1 MLRQLTTMMLEHG
14 TIRPSS
20 VREPFVPMQTTDL
33 VEFLAQH
40 PALGARDQGA
50 RDQANFRQLASLIL
64 SLLHHLYRQ
73 RHEQLAY
80 AYAPLDPDRDTRLS
94 HVPIPVQRDRMS
106 EEVFAR
112 MQDALKRANYR
123 RLSPADIQ
131 QAMRAAS
138 QWGVRMRVNFGTL
151 QRLEVYARGSVI
163 GKRARRNWR
172 KMFKFELYD
181 VPLFLRLV
189 VVFRT
194 FEGHKSPEHFDSR
207 KLYLRMFK
215 NVPQQDVDMMLPA
228 SGIQMSWLD
237 HSRIVL
243 PSMYAVGMTVWR
255 VLRNVL
261 LLTLVGLFKTVALFF
276 VVLFALGFGMKSMF
290 TYSVNTRRR
299 YLLNMAQS
307 LYYQNLDNNA
317 GVMYR
322 LLEDGE
328 QQEACESVLAY
339 FVAAIVLAGR
349 QNVTLIEIATE
360 CEAILLEATGIS
372 VAFDIEAATRDLV
385 HLGIL
390 KMNQNS
396 WTSVPMDEAVK
407 QLDATLENWFS
418 V

>member
-1 MLRQLTTMMLEHG
+1 
-14 TIRPSS
+14 
-20 VREPFVPMQTTDL
+20 MQTADL

-40 PALGARDQGA
+40 PGLDSRE
-50 RDQANFRQLASLIL
+50 QANFRQLASLIL

-80 AYAPLDPDRDTRLS
+80 VYAPLDPDRDTRLS
-94 HVPIPVQRDRMS
+94 HVPIPVHRDRMTD
-106 EEVFAR
+106 EVFSR
-112 MQDALKRANYR
+112 LQDALQRANYR

-131 QAMRAAS
+131 EALRAAS
-138 QWGVRMRVNFGTL
+138 QWGIRMRVNFGSL
-151 QRLEVYARGSVI
+151 KRLEVYARGSVI
-163 GKRARRNWR
+163 GQRAHRSWR
-172 KMFKFELYD
+172 KFFALELVD
-181 VPLFLRLV
+181 VPLHQRLV

-194 FEGHKSPEHFDSR
+194 RDGHKSPEHFDSR
-207 KLYLRMFK
+207 KVYLRMFK

-243 PSMYAVGMTVWR
+243 PSMYAVGMTLWR

-261 LLTLVGLFKTVALFF
+261 LLTFVGLFKTVALFF
-276 VVLFALGFGMKSMF
+276 VVLFAIGFGAKSLF

-328 QQEACESVLAY
+328 QQEACEAVLTY
-339 FVAAIVLAGR
+339 FVTAVVLAG
-349 QNVTLIEIATE
+349 QNAITLKEIASH
-360 CEAILLEATGIS
+360 CEEILLEATGAF
-372 VAFDIEAATRDLV
+372 VAFDVDAASRNLI

-390 KMNQNS
+390 KMNQEY
-396 WTSVPMDEAVK
+396 WQALPLHEAVA
-407 QLDATLENWFS
+407 QLDATWDNWFS

>member
-1 MLRQLTTMMLEHG
+1 MTNSILEHG
-14 TIRPSS
+14 TIRPGA
-20 VREPFVPMQTTDL
+20 VREAFVPMQTTDL

-40 PALGARDQGA
+40 PALCPD
-50 RDQANFRQLASLIL
+50 DQANFRQIASLIL

-80 AYAPLDPDRDTRLS
+80 TYAPLDPDRDTKLA
-94 HVPIPVQRDRMS
+94 HTPIPSQRDRMS
-106 EEVFAR
+106 DEVFSR
-112 MQDALKRANYR
+112 MQDALRRANYR

-138 QWGVRMRVNFGTL
+138 QWGIRMRVNFGTL
-151 QRLEVYARGSVI
+151 QRLEVYSRGSVI
-163 GKRARRNWR
+163 GTRARRSWR
-172 KMFKFELYD
+172 RAFRFEMFD
-181 VPLFLRLV
+181 VPLYQRLV

-207 KLYLRMFK
+207 KVYLRMFK

-243 PSMYAVGMTVWR
+243 PSMYAVGMTLWR

-261 LLTLVGLFKTVALFF
+261 LLTFVGLFKTVALFF
-276 VVLFALGFGMKSMF
+276 VVLFAIGFGIKSMF
-290 TYSVNTRRR
+290 TYSVNTKRR

-317 GVMYR
+317 GVMFR

-328 QQEACESVLAY
+328 QQEACESILAY
-339 FVAAIVLAGR
+339 FVSAVVMADQREITMAQIAA
-349 QNVTLIEIATE
+349 E
-360 CEAILLEATGIS
+360 CESILLEATGTA
-372 VAFDIEAATRDLV
+372 VAFDIDAATRDLV

-390 KMNQNS
+390 KMNQEF
-396 WTSVPMDEAVK
+396 WIALPLHKAVSE
-407 QLDATLENWFS
+407 LDKTVENWFS

>member
-1 MLRQLTTMMLEHG
+1 MHEHG
-14 TIRPSS
+14 SIRPTA
-20 VREPFVPMQTTDL
+20 VREKFVPMQASDL

-40 PALGARDQGA
+40 PALSAG
-50 RDQANFRQLASLIL
+50 DQANFRQLASLVL

-73 RHEQLAY
+73 RHEQLAN

-94 HVPIPVQRDRMS
+94 QTPVPTHRDRLTD
-106 EEVFAR
+106 EVFSR
-112 MQDALKRANYR
+112 LQDALHRANYR
-123 RLSPADIQ
+123 RLSQTDIQ

-138 QWGVRMRVNFGTL
+138 KWGIRMRVNFGTL

-163 GKRARRNWR
+163 GKRERRHWINF
-172 KMFKFELYD
+172 FKIELLD
-181 VPLFLRLV
+181 VPLYQRLV

-194 FEGHKSPEHFDSR
+194 FEGHKSPEQFDAR
-207 KLYLRMFK
+207 KVYLRMFK

-228 SGIQMSWLD
+228 SGIQMSWFD

-243 PSMYAVGMTVWR
+243 PSMYALGMTLWR

-276 VVLFALGFGMKSMF
+276 VVLFAIGFGIKSLF

-307 LYYQNLDNNA
+307 LYYQSLDNNA
-317 GVMYR
+317 GVMFR

-328 QQEACESVLAY
+328 QQEACETVLAY
-339 FVAAIVLAGR
+339 FVAAVVLAGQDGR
-349 QNVTLIEIATE
+349 TLTEIQTH
-360 CEAILLEATGIS
+360 CEAILLEATGVS
-372 VAFDIEAATRDLV
+372 VAFDIDSASRDLV

-390 KMNQNS
+390 KMNQDF
-396 WTSVPMDEAVK
+396 WIALPLQDAVK
-407 QLDATLENWFS
+407 QLDATWDNWFS

>member
-1 MLRQLTTMMLEHG
+1 MLEHG
-14 TIRPSS
+14 TIRPST
-20 VREPFVPMQTTDL
+20 VREAFVPMQTADL
-33 VEFLAQH
+33 VEFLALH
-40 PALGARDQGA
+40 PALGTGE
-50 RDQANFRQLASLIL
+50 QANFRQLASLIL

-73 RHEQLAY
+73 RHEQLSY
-80 AYAPLDPDRDTRLS
+80 AYAPLDPDRDTRLA
-94 HVPIPVQRDRMS
+94 HVPIPSQRDRLA
-106 EEVFAR
+106 EEVFTR
-112 MQDALKRANYR
+112 MQDALRRANYR

-131 QAMRAAS
+131 QALRAAS
-138 QWGVRMRVNFGTL
+138 QWGIRMRVNFNTL
-151 QRLEVYARGSVI
+151 HRLEVYSRGSVI

-172 KMFKFELYD
+172 KLFRYELYD
-181 VPLFLRLV
+181 VPLYQRLV

-207 KLYLRMFK
+207 KVYLRMFK

-243 PSMYAVGMTVWR
+243 PSMYAVGMTLWR

-261 LLTLVGLFKTVALFF
+261 LLTFVGLFKTVALFF

-317 GVMYR
+317 GVMFR

-328 QQEACESVLAY
+328 QQEACESILAY
-339 FVAAIVLAGR
+339 FVAAVVFAGR
-349 QNVTLIEIATE
+349 QEVTLGEIAAQ
-360 CEAILLEATGIS
+360 CESILLEATGIS
-372 VAFDIEAATRDLV
+372 VAFDIDAASRDLV

-390 KMNQNS
+390 KMNQGF
-396 WTSVPMDEAVK
+396 WTALPMPDAVK
-407 QLDATLENWFS
+407 ELDATLENWFS

>member
-1 MLRQLTTMMLEHG
+1 MLEQG
-14 TIRPSS
+14 SIRPGT
-20 VREPFVPMQTTDL
+20 VREAFVPMQTADL

-40 PALGARDQGA
+40 PALSSS
-50 RDQANFRQLASLIL
+50 DQASFRQLASLII

-80 AYAPLDPDRDTRLS
+80 SYAPLDPDRDTRLS
-94 HVPIPVQRDRMS
+94 HVPIPAQRDRMA

-112 MQDALKRANYR
+112 MQDALQRANYR
-123 RLSPADIQ
+123 RLSQEDIQ
-131 QAMRAAS
+131 QALQAAS
-138 QWGVRMRVNFGTL
+138 QWGIRMRVNFGTL
-151 QRLEVYARGSVI
+151 QRLEVFSRGSVI
-163 GKRARRNWR
+163 GTRVRRNWR
-172 KMFKFELYD
+172 KFFKLEMFD
-181 VPLFLRLV
+181 VPLYQRLV

-207 KLYLRMFK
+207 KIYLRMFK

-228 SGIQMSWLD
+228 SGIHMTWLD

-243 PSMYAVGMTVWR
+243 PSMYAVGMTLWR

-276 VVLFALGFGMKSMF
+276 IVLFAIGFGVKSMF

-317 GVMYR
+317 GVMFR

-328 QQEACESVLAY
+328 QQEACEAVLAY
-339 FVAAIVLAGR
+339 FVAAIVLTGR
-349 QNVTLIEIATE
+349 DEISLAE
-360 CEAILLEATGIS
+360 IRLQCESILLEATGIS
-372 VAFDIEAATRDLV
+372 VAFDIEAASRDLV

-390 KMNQNS
+390 KMNQDF
-396 WTSVPMDEAVK
+396 WTALTPHGAVK
-407 QLDATLENWFS
+407 QLNATWDNWFS

>member
-1 MLRQLTTMMLEHG
+1 
-14 TIRPSS
+14 
-20 VREPFVPMQTTDL
+20 MQTTDL

-40 PALGARDQGA
+40 PALTPSDQTH
-50 RDQANFRQLASLIL
+50 FRQLASLIL

-94 HVPIPVQRDRMS
+94 HVPIAQQRDRMT

-112 MQDALKRANYR
+112 MQDTLKRANYR
-123 RLSPADIQ
+123 RLSPEDIQ
-131 QAMRAAS
+131 QALKAAS
-138 QWGVRMRVNFGTL
+138 QWGIRMRVNFNTL

-163 GKRARRNWR
+163 GMRARRSWR
-172 KMFKFELYD
+172 KLFKFEMFD
-181 VPLFLRLV
+181 VPLYQRLV

-194 FEGHKSPEHFDSR
+194 FEGHKSPERFDSR
-207 KLYLRMFK
+207 KVYLRMFK
-215 NVPQQDVDMMLPA
+215 NVPLQDVDMMLPA

-261 LLTLVGLFKTVALFF
+261 LLTFVGLFKTVAMFF
-276 VVLFALGFGMKSMF
+276 VVLFALGFGFKSLF
-290 TYSVNTRRR
+290 TYSINTKRR

-317 GVMYR
+317 GVMFR

-328 QQEACESVLAY
+328 QQEACESILAY
-339 FVAAIVLAGR
+339 FVAAVVLAGR
-349 QNVTLIEIATE
+349 SQITLAEIAAQ
-360 CEAILLEATGIS
+360 CETILLEATGIS
-372 VAFDIEAATRDLV
+372 VAFDIDGAARDLV
-385 HLGIL
+385 HLGVL
-390 KMNQNS
+390 KMQQGS
-396 WTSVPMDEAVK
+396 WATLPLQDAVK
-407 QLDATLENWFS
+407 ELDTTLGNWFS